1 MEIGLFVNWLC
12 VEAQHCQ
19 DIGDIS
25 NVFSTI
31 VGTLVGI
38 LIGGAISWW
47 IYNRQQKTA
56 DKQDKTLKHVEELG
70 IKQEQILE
78 QIQAFEEKHDNMLND
93 ILTLDN
99 KIDSLI
105 EKNRN

>member
-1 MEIGLFVNWLC
+1 MV
-12 VEAQHCQ
+12 A
-19 DIGDIS
+19 
-25 NVFSTI
+25 
-31 VGTLVGI
+31 LVGGYI
-38 LIGGAISWW
+38 ID
-47 IYNRQQKTA
+47 NKKTA